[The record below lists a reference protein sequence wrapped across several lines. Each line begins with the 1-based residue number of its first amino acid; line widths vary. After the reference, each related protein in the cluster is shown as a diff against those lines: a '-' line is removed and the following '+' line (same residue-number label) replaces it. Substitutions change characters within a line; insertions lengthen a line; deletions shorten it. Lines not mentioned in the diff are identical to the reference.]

1 MVIVVFKN
9 WSLARSWVKIL
20 YLALGLKRLP
30 TTAIVGALLQY
41 FSPLHWL
48 CLSSNIYSAMRY
60 DNRFCVLL
68 LFDYPC
74 DMDHESD

>member
-41 FSPLHWL
+41 FSPLH
-48 CLSSNIYSAMRY
+48 
-60 DNRFCVLL
+60 
-68 LFDYPC
+68 
-74 DMDHESD
+74 